1 MPWDVRLSVHVR
13 YSTYPDVN
21 FSYGWKGFSAACDLR
36 VGDSLIF
43 LLTEF
48 SEFEVHVFRRTENP
62 DVSSLL
68 TGENQG
74 DDSDLFREKVSKSHG
89 STSRYMPTESFVELV
104 PHDSCGSIEKRGT
117 IGGEGA
123 VSASPGG
130 TSLKNSNCNMTTKG
144 NEQST
149 AMRTLVGTLECQ
161 VQPTVHHKENAIH
174 FPKTGR
180 FGQHTSKSPEVAYF
194 KKTITPSN
202 VDRNNKKFC
211 SLLMPKWFV
220 LQHGD
225 KFQRSVVLRSGSSAK
240 PWQPWNV
247 VVKMWRRPECEN
259 FSPRVAFTAGW
270 KDFATFCGLRIGD
283 AVVFNLRKLSEF
295 DVHVVRGVGTSMPS
309 AFQGPRNWDVVPEPL
324 QEIENIL
331 FTPPEL
337 CMDLQKSPEHAG
349 GDHQEH
355 MISFP

>member
-1 MPWDVRLSVHVR
+1 MERVSELPEPGLLQGLPVWFVLEHGDKFQRDVVLRSGSSPKPWMPWDVRLSVHVR

-74 DDSDLFREKVSKSHG
+74 GDSDLFREKVSKSHG

-130 TSLKNSNCNMTTKG
+130 TSLKNSNCNMTTKVSIYFFHKVHPLHHSSIL
-144 NEQST
+144 NFKYSN
-149 AMRTLVGTLECQ
+149 RT
-161 VQPTVHHKENAIH
+161 
-174 FPKTGR
+174 
-180 FGQHTSKSPEVAYF
+180 
-194 KKTITPSN
+194 
-202 VDRNNKKFC
+202 
-211 SLLMPKWFV
+211 
-220 LQHGD
+220 
-225 KFQRSVVLRSGSSAK
+225 
-240 PWQPWNV
+240 
-247 VVKMWRRPECEN
+247 WRREMSN
-259 FSPRVAFTAGW
+259 R
-270 KDFATFCGLRIGD
+270 L
-283 AVVFNLRKLSEF
+283 L
-295 DVHVVRGVGTSMPS
+295 
-309 AFQGPRNWDVVPEPL
+309 
-324 QEIENIL
+324 
-331 FTPPEL
+331 
-337 CMDLQKSPEHAG
+337 
-349 GDHQEH
+349 
-355 MISFP
+355 